1 MDRENKAELMSRWR
15 EEQKKK
21 KKAIKRAHYEKNRKE
36 LIKKAVERKQQQK
49 AVASKTRAQRQ
60 KITKGGNGKST
71 ARVRKFRQNKA
82 EKEEKKKAQSRER
95 SKKYR
100 NKKKAAEMM
109 TETEEMDSV
118 VTPDVAVFKSRMAKK
133 RAVDKSRKALPA
145 TPSKKVEVVEKLVQS
160 PQTRKAL
167 QKKGLIKSPEEEKE
181 MEALRAITTD
191 LSSGIKHLKRN
202 NKNEGRAAF
211 GAMKSLAF
219 GETVKEKRLTST
231 VSKLVSL
238 DRRSVS
244 RGIKRRFEVLK
255 GDEPSWLL
263 TKRKPR
269 VDSLSEEVK
278 NSVCLYWTFEAS
290 RPTGDKKDII
300 KKRIGPKLYI
310 EHAKHV
316 LEQTQSEAYFN
327 FRAANPEVKISQ
339 RKFEGLKPYFVK
351 GAKERDRRS
360 CLCRKHEEGRIVFSE
375 CLKFRKNALNENST
389 LEIQVPASL
398 NEAVEMTLCPKPEG
412 SDFHRLSCIDR
423 SCEECGTHLFKL
435 LPEEQSEEGTTK
447 WKRFD
452 YVLTGK
458 VTASGEPQKKIALVQ
473 KETCPKELF
482 QYFFKLLEEY
492 PYHQFM
498 AIWQRKQL
506 DELLENLPLG
516 HVVSIHDYS
525 ESYSC
530 RGQNEIQSQYFDVNK
545 ASLHI
550 TVLFRHASACDE
562 KESTAEEPIIIK
574 EHIFVISDDPV
585 QDYDSVH
592 HAQLLVGKY
601 LTDDLKLNVTK
612 LHEFT
617 DGCAAQYKSRHCIGD
632 LSCSLADFGFTIQRN
647 FFETSHAKGKQ
658 DAAGSHVKQQAS
670 LAVVRGT
677 ATITNAKDLCDHL
690 TSHFSKPAQS
700 SFPAR
705 SKSVS
710 LNKRIFFYVP
720 SEGPDA
726 ILRKREG
733 RKFETIKGI
742 RKLHS
747 VVTTP
752 EQCKVLVRKRSCYCG
767 ECLFD
772 NFDDCQNKEL
782 VDGLQEIILAREA
795 SGATTRA
802 QNETPVAEPVHLHVA
817 DLVGKDSIIAIAAD
831 EDDSYDY
838 YLLKVTSEGPVVL
851 REDVTDDYG
860 CAFPAGSSVLKG
872 HFFLRD
878 NLIDMTYKLDQKKVA
893 VVFPGTVRYVCSE
906 LIQRGRGR
914 NKVFQ
919 VAWDVHEDIIASL

>member
-1 MDRENKAELMSRWR
+1 MERENKAELMSRWR

-118 VTPDVAVFKSRMAKK
+118 VTPDVAVFKSWMAKK
-133 RAVDKSRKALPA
+133 RAVDKSRKALLA

-191 LSSGIKHLKRN
+191 LSNGIKHLKRN

-351 GAKERDRRS
+351 GAKERDRMS

-375 CLKFRKNALNENST
+375 CLKFRKNALNEYST

-473 KETCPKELF
+473 RETCPKELF

-647 FFETSHAKGKQ
+647 FFETSHAKGEQ

-690 TSHFSKPAQS
+690 TSHFSKPAVIIS
-700 SFPAR
+700 C
-705 SKSVS
+705 S
-710 LNKRIFFYVP
+710 LQISQPK
-720 SEGPDA
+720 
-726 ILRKREG
+726 
-733 RKFETIKGI
+733 
-742 RKLHS
+742 
-747 VVTTP
+747 
-752 EQCKVLVRKRSCYCG
+752 
-767 ECLFD
+767 
-772 NFDDCQNKEL
+772 
-782 VDGLQEIILAREA
+782 
-795 SGATTRA
+795 
-802 QNETPVAEPVHLHVA
+802 
-817 DLVGKDSIIAIAAD
+817 
-831 EDDSYDY
+831 
-838 YLLKVTSEGPVVL
+838 
-851 REDVTDDYG
+851 
-860 CAFPAGSSVLKG
+860 
-872 HFFLRD
+872 
-878 NLIDMTYKLDQKKVA
+878 
-893 VVFPGTVRYVCSE
+893 
-906 LIQRGRGR
+906 
-914 NKVFQ
+914 
-919 VAWDVHEDIIASL
+919 

>member
-1 MDRENKAELMSRWR
+1 MEQENKAESMRRWR
-15 EEQKKK
+15 KEQKEKK
-21 KKAIKRAHYEKNRKE
+21 NAIKKAHYEKNRKK
-36 LIKKAVERKQQQK
+36 LIQKAVERKQQKGQT
-49 AVASKTRAQRQ
+49 AVASSTRARSQ
-60 KITKGGNGKST
+60 KITEGGNGKST

-82 EKEEKKKAQSRER
+82 EKKEKEKAQSRER

-100 NKKKAAEMM
+100 AKKKAAEMII
-109 TETEEMDSV
+109 ETEETLPV
-118 VTPDVAVFKSRMAKK
+118 ETVGVFKSRMAKK
-133 RAVDKSRKALPA
+133 RAVDKTRKALPA
-145 TPSKKVEVVEKLVQS
+145 TPSKKVEVVEKLVLS
-160 PQTRKAL
+160 PQTRKSL
-167 QKKGLIKSPEEEKE
+167 EKKGLVKSPEEEKE
-181 MEALRAITTD
+181 MEALRAITSD
-191 LSSGIKHLKRN
+191 LTSGIKHLKRN
-202 NKNEGRAAF
+202 KKNEGRAAF
-211 GAMKSLAF
+211 GAIKSLAF

-244 RGIKRRFEVLK
+244 QGIKRRFEVLK

-300 KKRIGPKLYI
+300 RKRIGPKQYI
-310 EHAKHV
+310 EHPKHV
-316 LEQTQSEAYFN
+316 LEQTQSEVYFN
-327 FRAANPEVKISQ
+327 FRAANPDVKISQ

-360 CLCRKHEEGRIVFSE
+360 CLCRKHEEARIVFSE
-375 CLKFRKNALNENST
+375 CFKFGKNLLNENPT
-389 LEIQVPASL
+389 LEIPLVSL

-412 SDFHRLSCIDR
+412 SDFHRLCCIDR
-423 SCEECGTHLFKL
+423 SCEECGTHLLKL

-482 QYFFKLLEEY
+482 QYFIQLLEDY

-498 AIWQRKQL
+498 AIWQKKQL
-506 DELLENLPLG
+506 DELLETLPLG
-516 HVVSIHDYS
+516 HAVCIHDYS

-550 TVLFRHASACDE
+550 TVLFRHASARDE

-601 LTDDLKLNVTK
+601 LTDDLQLNITK

-647 FFETSHAKGKQ
+647 FFETSHAKGEQ

-677 ATITNAKDLCDHL
+677 ASITNAKDLCDHL
-690 TSHFSKPAQS
+690 TNHFSKPAQS
-700 SFPAR
+700 SFPSR

-710 LNKRIFFYVP
+710 LNRRIFFYVP
-720 SEGPDA
+720 SQGPDA
-726 ILRKREG
+726 ILRNREG
-733 RKFETIKGI
+733 RKFETVKGI

-767 ECLFD
+767 ECLFN
-772 NFDDCQNKEL
+772 NFNDCQNKEL
-782 VDGLQEIILAREA
+782 VDGLQEIMLQREA
-795 SGATTRA
+795 SAATTRA
-802 QNETPVAEPVHLHVA
+802 QSETPLAEPVHLHVA

-838 YLLKVTSEGPVVL
+838 YLLKVTSEGPVEL
-851 REDVTDDYG
+851 GEDVTDDYG
-860 CAFPAGSSVLKG
+860 CAFTAGSSVLKG

-878 NLIDMTYKLDQKKVA
+878 NLIDMTYKLDEKKVA
-893 VVFPGTVRYVCSE
+893 FVFPGTVRYVCSE
-906 LIQRGRGR
+906 LIERGRGR
-914 NKVFQ
+914 KKVYQ

>member
-1 MDRENKAELMSRWR
+1 MERENKAELMSRWR
-15 EEQKKK
+15 EDQKKK

-202 NKNEGRAAF
+202 NKKEGRAAF
-211 GAMKSLAF
+211 EAMKSLAF

-244 RGIKRRFEVLK
+244 QGIKRRFEVLK

-647 FFETSHAKGKQ
+647 FFETSHAKGEQ

-752 EQCKVLVRKRSCYCG
+752 EQCKVLVLS
-767 ECLFD
+767 
-772 NFDDCQNKEL
+772 
-782 VDGLQEIILAREA
+782 
-795 SGATTRA
+795 
-802 QNETPVAEPVHLHVA
+802 
-817 DLVGKDSIIAIAAD
+817 
-831 EDDSYDY
+831 
-838 YLLKVTSEGPVVL
+838 
-851 REDVTDDYG
+851 
-860 CAFPAGSSVLKG
+860 
-872 HFFLRD
+872 
-878 NLIDMTYKLDQKKVA
+878 LIH
-893 VVFPGTVRYVCSE
+893 
-906 LIQRGRGR
+906 I
-914 NKVFQ
+914 
-919 VAWDVHEDIIASL
+919 

>member
-1 MDRENKAELMSRWR
+1 MERENKAELMSRWR

-458 VTASGEPQKKIALVQ
+458 VTASGEP
-473 KETCPKELF
+473 
-482 QYFFKLLEEY
+482 
-492 PYHQFM
+492 
-498 AIWQRKQL
+498 
-506 DELLENLPLG
+506 
-516 HVVSIHDYS
+516 
-525 ESYSC
+525 
-530 RGQNEIQSQYFDVNK
+530 
-545 ASLHI
+545 
-550 TVLFRHASACDE
+550 
-562 KESTAEEPIIIK
+562 
-574 EHIFVISDDPV
+574 
-585 QDYDSVH
+585 
-592 HAQLLVGKY
+592 
-601 LTDDLKLNVTK
+601 
-612 LHEFT
+612 
-617 DGCAAQYKSRHCIGD
+617 
-632 LSCSLADFGFTIQRN
+632 
-647 FFETSHAKGKQ
+647 
-658 DAAGSHVKQQAS
+658 
-670 LAVVRGT
+670 
-677 ATITNAKDLCDHL
+677 
-690 TSHFSKPAQS
+690 
-700 SFPAR
+700 
-705 SKSVS
+705 
-710 LNKRIFFYVP
+710 
-720 SEGPDA
+720 
-726 ILRKREG
+726 
-733 RKFETIKGI
+733 
-742 RKLHS
+742 
-747 VVTTP
+747 
-752 EQCKVLVRKRSCYCG
+752 
-767 ECLFD
+767 
-772 NFDDCQNKEL
+772 
-782 VDGLQEIILAREA
+782 
-795 SGATTRA
+795 
-802 QNETPVAEPVHLHVA
+802 
-817 DLVGKDSIIAIAAD
+817 
-831 EDDSYDY
+831 
-838 YLLKVTSEGPVVL
+838 
-851 REDVTDDYG
+851 
-860 CAFPAGSSVLKG
+860 
-872 HFFLRD
+872 
-878 NLIDMTYKLDQKKVA
+878 
-893 VVFPGTVRYVCSE
+893 
-906 LIQRGRGR
+906 
-914 NKVFQ
+914 
-919 VAWDVHEDIIASL
+919 